1 MTDRIPVSV
10 VIPAHDAE
18 RFLAGTIE
26 SALGQ
31 TLRPLEVLVVDDGS
45 RDATGKVASSFRP
58 PVRVLQG
65 EGRGV
70 SAARNLGMAAARGEW
85 IAWLDHDDLWEP
97 DKLERQARMVT
108 EDSDAVMVFTQARVE
123 PVDGMAAEPP
133 GIFPLIDDP
142 VRLLEDPLVELAHW
156 NFVPMSSV
164 MTSRAALR
172 ELDGPFD
179 TRYHLSEDWD
189 LWLRVARRHPRGL
202 RYVDAPLTRY
212 RIVAGRATRRMGD
225 LRLEDIA
232 IFEELMRSCPGLLES
247 DPRRCRDTRHRLR
260 REAGYWLLKEGRGTE
275 AREHLKEAWRLRP
288 GSLRPLGLLAA
299 SLLPGAGRPGGD

>member
-1 MTDRIPVSV
+1 MTDTRVSV

-18 RFLAGTIE
+18 PFLAATIA

-31 TLRPLEVLVVDDGS
+31 TLAPLEVLVVDDAS
-45 RDATGKVASSFRP
+45 RDATRDVASSFGS

-97 DKLERQARMVT
+97 EKLDRQVRIVRDDPRAGL
-108 EDSDAVMVFTQARVE
+108 VFTEARVE
-123 PVDGMAAEPP
+123 PADGGPAVAAEV
-133 GIFPLIDDP
+133 FPLIDDP
-142 VRLLEDPLVELAHW
+142 ARLLANPLGELAHW

-164 MTSRAALR
+164 MTSRGALQG
-172 ELDGPFD
+172 LDGPFD
-179 TRYHLSEDWD
+179 TRYQLSEDWD
-189 LWLRVARRHPRGL
+189 LWLRIARRYPRGL
-202 RYVDAPLTRY
+202 RFIDAPLMRY
-212 RIVAGRATRRMGD
+212 RIVSGRATQRMGD

-232 IFEELMRSCPGLLES
+232 IFEDLMRACPALQAA

-260 REAGYWLLKEGRGTE
+260 REAGYWLLKEGRGAE
-275 AREHLKEAWRLRP
+275 ARAHLREAWRLRP

-299 SLLPGAGRPGGD
+299 SLLPGAGRPGGG